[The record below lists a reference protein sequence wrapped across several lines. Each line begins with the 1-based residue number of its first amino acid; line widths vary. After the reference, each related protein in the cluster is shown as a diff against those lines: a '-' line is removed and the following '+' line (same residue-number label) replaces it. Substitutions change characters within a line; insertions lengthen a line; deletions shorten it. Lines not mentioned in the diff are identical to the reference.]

1 MKPLHGVAPGGE
13 SFDPSELSEEEEVDK
28 GDNPKPAPAPGLPV
42 SEEEYRRMKEAA
54 RHAPAPRDR
63 HAQEDHPRKEPGNG

>member
-13 SFDPSELSEEEEVDK
+13 SIDPSELSEEKVDK
-28 GDNPKPAPAPGLPV
+28 SAKPKSAPAPGLPV

-54 RHAPAPRDR
+54 RHAPAPRDE
-63 HAQEDHPRKEPGNG
+63 HAQEDRPREEQGND